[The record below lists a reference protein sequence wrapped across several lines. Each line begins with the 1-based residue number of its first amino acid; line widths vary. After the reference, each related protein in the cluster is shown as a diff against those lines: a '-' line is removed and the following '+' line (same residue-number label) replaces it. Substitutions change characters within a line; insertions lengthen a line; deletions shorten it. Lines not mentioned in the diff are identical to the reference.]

1 MKCGRKN
8 KQCRQNGG
16 TIDQQIDFH
25 IAEVRKLEEMKRASQ
40 NLNVRVINPYHQMVQ
55 PQQPQQPHNYNPQ
68 VNSYQARPNPYQ
80 VPQQYDNERI
90 VFGQRPTGNF
100 RDARNIPMGRQIPE
114 NSFENEY
121 PNI

>member
-16 TIDQQIDFH
+16 SIDQQINFH
-25 IAEVRKLEEMKRASQ
+25 IAEVRKLEEMKRATQ
-40 NLNVRVINPYHQMVQ
+40 NLNVRVVNPYHQMVQ
-55 PQQPQQPHNYNPQ
+55 PQQPQNYIPQ
-68 VNSYQARPNPYQ
+68 ANSYQVHQNPYQ
-80 VPQQYDNERI
+80 VPQQFENERI

-100 RDARNIPMGRQIPE
+100 RDARNIPMGRHIPE